1 MGKTPRAWFM
11 GTRLREGVI
20 MNATYKI
27 INIETGAVTW
37 TEDETQAL
45 HMEDETENGEPVY
58 DVELYCDHTD
68 ARVCE
73 GLGH

>member
-1 MGKTPRAWFM
+1 M
-11 GTRLREGVI
+11 
-20 MNATYKI
+20 ATYKI
-27 INIETGAVTW
+27 VEIETGKVTCW

-73 GLGH
+73 GMGH